1 MLTLYI
7 PTSEQARVKV
17 NESGL
22 IDRMKR
28 LITLFFISSIF
39 IYSNVQNECFVLE
52 LLEQTEQKKIFVY
65 I

>member
-1 MLTLYI
+1 MDTELD
-7 PTSEQARVKV
+7 
-17 NESGL
+17 NEENSSIKNRNL
-22 IDRMKR
+22 
-28 LITLFFISSIF
+28 LNNPLFFISSIF